1 MRLGVSKVL
10 VLGTRHP
17 GLVEKVDAMF
27 DEFATIKAVEAMI
40 QADYGERIGH
50 STICNYKRRFWKVQ
64 RKRERAIRAATIAIQ
79 ELTSERRN

>member
-27 DEFATIKAVEAMI
+27 DAFATIKAVEAMI
-40 QADYGERIGH
+40 LAEYGEPIGH
-50 STICNYKRRFWKVQ
+50 STVCNYQRHIWKVR
-64 RKRERAIRAATIAIQ
+64 RKRERATRAATIAIQ
-79 ELTSERRN
+79 ELISEGRN